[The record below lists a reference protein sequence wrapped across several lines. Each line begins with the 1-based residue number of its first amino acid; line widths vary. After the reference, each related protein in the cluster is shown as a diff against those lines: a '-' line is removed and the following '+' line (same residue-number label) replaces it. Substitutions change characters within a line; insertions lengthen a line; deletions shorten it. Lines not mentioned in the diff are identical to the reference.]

1 MSKTLQQDILLTA
14 FGEFL
19 LRLHASD
26 NKRFLQSPDYIP
38 YYGGAEANVC
48 VLLSR
53 LGIRTN
59 YISCVPG
66 NDMVKAGIDQLKS
79 HGVGTENIL
88 YDGEKLGLYFTE
100 QGNGIRHTKVIYDRS
115 NSSYSFLQKGKID
128 WKKALNGSIYFHWS
142 GIGAAASQSAADVC
156 EEAIIAAKENG
167 VIISSDFN
175 YRSTLWKYGKTPA
188 EIMPPLLQH
197 SEIGVADLDS
207 SQIYF
212 GIETD
217 KNLSFEERFKQCSEQ
232 LLKRMP
238 QLKSLAM
245 SFRKT
250 NGIQHIYSGALMHNR
265 EYYFSP
271 AYELSFITDQIGSG
285 DAFTAG
291 LLFGLINKY
300 EPQKIVEFA
309 TACGAVK
316 QSIAGDWAIVNKTDV
331 DQFLQTGATGRI
343 IR

>member
-1 MSKTLQQDILLTA
+1 MENHKFQLAA

-19 LRLHASD
+19 LRLHCSD

-53 LGIRTN
+53 LGVKTN
-59 YISCVPG
+59 YISCVPQ

-79 HGVGTENIL
+79 HGVGTENML
-88 YDGEKLGLYFTE
+88 YEGDKLGLYFTE
-100 QGNGIRHTKVIYDRS
+100 QGNSIRHTKVIYDRLT
-115 NSSYSFLQKGKID
+115 SSYSFLQKGKID
-128 WKKALNGSIYFHWS
+128 WKKALDGSTYFHWS
-142 GIGAAASQSAADVC
+142 GIGAAVSQSAADVC
-156 EEAIIAAKENG
+156 EEAIIAAKESG
-167 VIISSDFN
+167 MVISSDFN
-175 YRSTLWKYGKTPA
+175 YRSTLWKYGKAPA
-188 EIMPPLLQH
+188 EIMPALLQH
-197 SEIGVADLDS
+197 SEVAVADLDS
-207 SQIYF
+207 AHVYF

-217 KNLSFEERFKQCSEQ
+217 KNASFEERFKQCSEM
-232 LLKRMP
+232 LLEKMP

-245 SFRKT
+245 SFRKV
-250 NGIQHIYSGALMHNR
+250 NGMQHIYSGALMHNR

-285 DAFTAG
+285 DSFTAG
-291 LLFGLINKY
+291 FLFGLMNNFQPK
-300 EPQKIVEFA
+300 KIIEFA

-316 QSIAGDWAIVNKTDV
+316 QSIAGDWAIVNKQDI
-331 DQFLQTGATGRI
+331 DQFIQSGATGRI